1 MGNSAPRKPFR
12 RDRYGIPAAL
22 LTMAAVASALLVSV
36 VVAIAQ
42 NAPLPAP
49 ESAAAARWQSGPLS
63 KVRLLAGQWRQG
75 RAVAAIEIELE
86 GKAHT
91 YWRMPGDGGVPPV
104 LDVSRS
110 KNLQSFT
117 VIWPAPVRFTD
128 SGMDTFG
135 YEERVIFPLEIVPQD
150 VSKPVHLRLALDYA
164 ACEKICVPGKAALEI
179 TLDPRLKA
187 PGASAR
193 IAHFAARA
201 PVEMTGPDTPSIALE
216 ATDNPKIWRARVTP
230 PGAPP
235 AAASARGFADDLF
248 AEGPD
253 GWIFD
258 TKPAVGGGYDVILAE
273 RPASATRWPELRLT
287 LTGPSGAFETR
298 ARPAGAL
305 PPQKP

>member
-1 MGNSAPRKPFR
+1 M
-12 RDRYGIPAAL
+12 AL
-22 LTMAAVASALLVSV
+22 LAIAAIASALLVSA

-49 ESAAAARWQSGPLS
+49 ESAAAARWQTGPLS
-63 KVRLLAGQWRQG
+63 KVRLLAGQWREG
-75 RAVAAIEIELE
+75 RAVAGIEIELE

-104 LDVSRS
+104 FDVSRS

-117 VIWPAPVRFTD
+117 VIWPAPMRFTD

-135 YEERVIFPLEIVPQD
+135 YKERVIFPLDIVPQD

-193 IAHFAARA
+193 IAHYAARA
-201 PVEMTGPDTPSIALE
+201 PVEMTGPERPSIALE
-216 ATDNPKIWRARVTP
+216 ATGDPKIFRARITP

-235 AAASARGFADDLF
+235 ASAHGFADDLF

-253 GWIFD
+253 GWIID

-273 RPASATRWPELRLT
+273 RPASATQWPELRLT

-298 ARPAGAL
+298 IRPPGAL
-305 PPQKP
+305 PPPKP